1 MYCFRTFA
9 DVECLMLTIVAYE
22 LYVAI
27 CNPLLYTVVMSR
39 RFCAQLVVFVS
50 LEALIYP
57 AVFTYCTIQLS
68 FCNSSVINHFFC
80 NFLPTLALFS
90 SDTTINEMV
99 TLPYSSCVPGCS
111 TIIVFLSYSHI
122 ITTILRMNSA
132 KWRCTAFSTCASQL
146 ATVAT
151 FFGTL
156 LLINIKSS
164 SLLYG
169 HRQNGLCLPH
179 SFHPSAKF
187 TDLQFKKQ
195 DVKTAL
201 KRAIGTK
208 LCFYPKL
215 FI

>member
-27 CNPLLYTVVMSR
+27 CDPLLYTVVMSR

-99 TLPYSSCVPGCS
+99 MFPYSSCVPGCS
-111 TIIVFLSYSHI
+111 Y
-122 ITTILRMNSA
+122 
-132 KWRCTAFSTCASQL
+132 
-146 ATVAT
+146 
-151 FFGTL
+151 
-156 LLINIKSS
+156 
-164 SLLYG
+164 
-169 HRQNGLCLPH
+169 HRCLPLLQPH
-179 SFHPSAKF
+179 HNNHP
-187 TDLQFKKQ
+187 
-195 DVKTAL
+195 
-201 KRAIGTK
+201 
-208 LCFYPKL
+208 
-215 FI
+215 

>member
-1 MYCFRTFA
+1 MPADFLSELKISFNLCALQMYCFGTFA

-57 AVFTYCTIQLS
+57 AVFTYFTIQLS

-99 TLPYSSCVPGCS
+99 MFPYSSCVPGCS
-111 TIIVFLSYSHI
+111 YHHRLP
-122 ITTILRMNSA
+122 
-132 KWRCTAFSTCASQL
+132 
-146 ATVAT
+146 
-151 FFGTL
+151 L
-156 LLINIKSS
+156 L
-164 SLLYG
+164 
-169 HRQNGLCLPH
+169 QPH
-179 SFHPSAKF
+179 HNNHP
-187 TDLQFKKQ
+187 
-195 DVKTAL
+195 
-201 KRAIGTK
+201 
-208 LCFYPKL
+208 
-215 FI
+215 

>member
-1 MYCFRTFA
+1 MYCFGTFA

-57 AVFTYCTIQLS
+57 AVFTYFTIQLS

-99 TLPYSSCVPGCS
+99 MFPYSSCVPGCS

-132 KWRCTAFSTCASQL
+132 KQRCTAFSTCASKL

-151 FFGTL
+151 FFGAL

-208 LCFYPKL
+208 LCFYPKW